1 MNFRWSTS
9 IVMAAVLLV
18 GALAPGA
25 PAARAAD
32 NDGPE
37 VSIGQSGD
45 IVTATNGILTIEYD
59 LSTGRGSWSAGATRV
74 MDGFY
79 SDYSVADTVYDTP
92 VRMYSYAAADAAAT
106 WSDVGEDGT
115 DPYGTGKTLTLTSTF
130 DNGAS
135 MDLRLSLYEGKPF
148 ALASMTVRSEDPQTI
163 DVMEPVAAD
172 NLDIGEGTDKR
183 IYTAPYNNNTDFGVA
198 PVHDFGF
205 SENGYDRPKDL
216 ATTWSP
222 FNGTSY
228 WVAAMFD
235 DGNKHGFIG
244 GAATTFKWKSM
255 QSLGQAA
262 AANGPLTGFSV
273 YNAGG
278 TQSGTTVA
286 SDLFFLGYYDD
297 YRDGLEQFGSTYAIG
312 DPKLPWTDGVPMGY
326 NTYYTF
332 YGMPTDAS
340 MHAMVDYFAE
350 HLKPLGY
357 TYMNLDCC
365 FKGPSGTGTSADF
378 KDYADYVHGKG
389 MKAGGYE
396 VPFAIWWD
404 LSETVPAAPEY
415 TYGDIALKDED
426 GVPIKTYLDT
436 YIVDATHPGGQA
448 FIRNMMAYY
457 FVNTGFD
464 YVKLDFLDFGMFE
477 GKHYDPSMNG
487 IQAYRLGMQV
497 ARDALLSADRPIFIN
512 ESIAPLL
519 PSGYAHGRRSGID
532 TTIPLQNNLYS
543 GIERQALNAAASWW
557 TNGTLYEYNDPD
569 MAIPENIANGFDKY
583 TLNESRLKATI
594 DFLGGGHLILGDNMP
609 FVSEDRLAPYL
620 NPELIGI
627 AGQGKAARPVSMTNI
642 TNKLEH
648 SPPVIYLTDRGGDK
662 LVGMSNWNLNGSAEH
677 TVTFADIGLSP
688 AESYTVTELYSGTN
702 LGTHTGG
709 YTRLQ
714 EAGESVIL
722 RISPA
727 GSALPTPPENLALGK
742 PAAAS
747 SEYDSYWYA
756 AWNARD
762 GDESTRWS
770 AANGQVNDQWLEI
783 DLEAETEVNRVVVKE
798 DGGGINIF
806 RTLLTPCSTGLV
818 PPMRTSRR
826 ATRWGTSGSSTSRRS
841 RPLRFGFI

>member
-594 DFLGGGHLILGDNMP
+594 DFLGGGRASDPGRQYALRIGGP
-609 FVSEDRLAPYL
+609 ARSVPESGADRHRGP
-620 NPELIGI
+620 
-627 AGQGKAARPVSMTNI
+627 GQGGQAGIDDEHYEQAGALASRHLLDGPRRRQARRHVELEPERIGRAYGDVRGHRTEPCGVLYRHGAVQRHESGHAHGRLYPAAGGGRIRHSAHLARRLRAADAAGKPGARQAGRRFFRIRLVLVCGMEREGRGRVDPLERGERSGERPVAG
-642 TNKLEH
+642 
-648 SPPVIYLTDRGGDK
+648 DR
-662 LVGMSNWNLNGSAEH
+662 
-677 TVTFADIGLSP
+677 P
-688 AESYTVTELYSGTN
+688 
-702 LGTHTGG
+702 
-709 YTRLQ
+709 
-714 EAGESVIL
+714 
-722 RISPA
+722 
-727 GSALPTPPENLALGK
+727 
-742 PAAAS
+742 
-747 SEYDSYWYA
+747 
-756 AWNARD
+756 
-762 GDESTRWS
+762 
-770 AANGQVNDQWLEI
+770 
-783 DLEAETEVNRVVVKE
+783 
-798 DGGGINIF
+798 
-806 RTLLTPCSTGLV
+806 
-818 PPMRTSRR
+818 
-826 ATRWGTSGSSTSRRS
+826 
-841 RPLRFGFI
+841 